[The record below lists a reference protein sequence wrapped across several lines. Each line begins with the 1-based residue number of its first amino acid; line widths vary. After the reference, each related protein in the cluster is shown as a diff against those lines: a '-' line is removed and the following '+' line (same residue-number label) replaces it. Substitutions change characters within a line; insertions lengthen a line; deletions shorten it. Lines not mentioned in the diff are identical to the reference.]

1 MMCFQ
6 TAPVQK
12 STKGGI
18 EMKKC
23 ILLITF
29 ILTTIGCFAQN
40 YYEVPYAGTR
50 SRLTKLTAAE
60 EDVFVKENS
69 VRRIYDVPDYDKLK
83 RGEKAHSGFF
93 TEEEGGILGTI
104 DIFAELANVY
114 KEEIPDEKGSH
125 RLTVYRAMYDFK
137 KTTTFNLDPDDSSK
151 RKCLGQVIYVPSNGK
166 YVQYEK
172 QVYYGSEIYRL
183 SESTWGVQASNV
195 QFRICGN
202 SIFAFYTKLV
212 HEIHT
217 HGYGEEASHSSCR
230 YTENAIYKTQ
240 ISNIMDKTQVC
251 EVKADFPL
259 IDTDNPFRYSAQNAY
274 DGDPATSYVEDT
286 ENDLFTIN
294 IDFMNYEGKEKNEII
309 DEVKLINGYAANNE
323 LYKLNNRIDTIQ
335 YDWKNETIPIMYKCK
350 DKELGYQKISQ
361 FNSYP
366 GWLWFEVKSVYKG
379 DKYSDTALS
388 ELDFKFRKTGWFFGG
403 DVIESH

>member
-1 MMCFQ
+1 
-6 TAPVQK
+6 
-12 STKGGI
+12 
-18 EMKKC
+18 MKKC

-60 EDVFVKENS
+60 EDVFVKEKS

-83 RGEKAHSGFF
+83 RGEKAQSGFF

>member
-1 MMCFQ
+1 
-6 TAPVQK
+6 
-12 STKGGI
+12 
-18 EMKKC
+18 MKKC

-60 EDVFVKENS
+60 EEAFVKENS
-69 VRRIYDVPDYDKLK
+69 VRRIYDVPDYDGLQ
-83 RGEKAHSGFF
+83 RGEKVHSGFF
-93 TEEEGGILGTI
+93 TEEENELLYEYNIY
-104 DIFAELANVY
+104 AELLNIY
-114 KEEIPDEKGSH
+114 KEEIPDEKGNFK
-125 RLTVYRAMYDFK
+125 LTVYRAMYDFK

-172 QVYYGSEIYRL
+172 QVYYGDEIYMHADR
-183 SESTWGVQASNV
+183 TIGVQASNV

-202 SIFAFYTKLV
+202 NIFAFYTRLYFTM
-212 HEIHT
+212 HE
-217 HGYGEEASHSSCR
+217 HGYGEEASYSTSGF
-230 YTENAIYKTQ
+230 TENAIYKTQ

-286 ENDLFTIN
+286 ENDLFGIRF
-294 IDFMNYEGKEKNEII
+294 DFTKHGQEYEFKKTTGFKI
-309 DEVKLINGYAANNE
+309 INGYASSKD
-323 LYKLNNRIDTIQ
+323 LYMKNNRI
-335 YDWKNETIPIMYKCK
+335 K
-350 DKELGYQKISQ
+350 KISFGSQ
-361 FNSYP
+361 KNPTFYDFQDNILDYQDVN
-366 GWLWFEVKSVYKG
+366 FEYSLYALDIACLEVFKG
-379 DKYSDTALS
+379 SKYSDTCLS
-388 ELDFKFRKTGWFFGG
+388 EVNIKFEDDSLLF
-403 DVIESH
+403 

>member
-1 MMCFQ
+1 
-6 TAPVQK
+6 
-12 STKGGI
+12 
-18 EMKKC
+18 MKRKLAVPAF
-23 ILLITF
+23 LLLGMF
-29 ILTTIGCFAQN
+29 AFAQN

-50 SRLTKLTAAE
+50 SRLTKLTTAE

-69 VRRIYDVPDYDKLK
+69 VKRIYDVPDYDRLQ
-83 RGEKAHSGFF
+83 RGEKVHFGFF

-230 YTENAIYKTQ
+230 YTENAIYRTEV
-240 ISNIMDKTQVC
+240 SNIMDKTQVC
-251 EVKADFPL
+251 EVEVDFPL
-259 IDTDNPFRYSAQNAY
+259 IDKNNPFRYSAQNAY

-286 ENDLFTIN
+286 ENDLFGIE
-294 IDFMNYEGKEKNEII
+294 FLHYNYKSNFVGDWFTKFKI
-309 DEVKLINGYAANNE
+309 INGYASTKEIYFA
-323 LYKLNNRIDTIQ
+323 NNRI
-335 YDWKNETIPIMYKCK
+335 
-350 DKELGYQKISQ
+350 KELIIDNENEYGQFEILDRFKCADNNLSYQ
-361 FNSYP
+361 
-366 GWLWFEVKSVYKG
+366 LFEIRPELYYFGIKVNDIYEGTKYK
-379 DKYSDTALS
+379 DTALS
-388 ELDFKFRKTGWFFGG
+388 EIDFYGKKNGWFFGG

>member
-1 MMCFQ
+1 
-6 TAPVQK
+6 
-12 STKGGI
+12 
-18 EMKKC
+18 MKKC

-60 EDVFVKENS
+60 EDVFVKEKS

>member
-1 MMCFQ
+1 
-6 TAPVQK
+6 
-12 STKGGI
+12 
-18 EMKKC
+18 MKRKLAVPAF
-23 ILLITF
+23 LLLGMF
-29 ILTTIGCFAQN
+29 AFAQN

-50 SRLTKLTAAE
+50 SRLTKLTTAE

-69 VRRIYDVPDYDKLK
+69 VKRIYDVPDYDRLQ
-83 RGEKAHSGFF
+83 RGEKVHFGFF

-230 YTENAIYKTQ
+230 YTENVIYRTQ

-286 ENDLFTIN
+286 ENDLFGIRF
-294 IDFMNYEGKEKNEII
+294 DFTKHGQEYEFKKTTGFKI
-309 DEVKLINGYAANNE
+309 INGYASSKD
-323 LYKLNNRIDTIQ
+323 LYMKNNRI
-335 YDWKNETIPIMYKCK
+335 K
-350 DKELGYQKISQ
+350 KISFGSQ
-361 FNSYP
+361 KNPTFYNFQDKILDYQDVN
-366 GWLWFEVKSVYKG
+366 FEYSLYALTITCLEVFKG
-379 DKYSDTALS
+379 NKYSDTCLS
-388 ELDFKFRKTGWFFGG
+388 EVNIKFEDDSLLF
-403 DVIESH
+403 

>member
-1 MMCFQ
+1 
-6 TAPVQK
+6 
-12 STKGGI
+12 
-18 EMKKC
+18 MKRKLVVSAF
-23 ILLITF
+23 LLLGMF
-29 ILTTIGCFAQN
+29 AFAQN

-114 KEEIPDEKGSH
+114 KEEIPDEKGNY
-125 RLTVYRAMYDFK
+125 RLTVYRAMYDLK
-137 KTTTFNLDPDDSSK
+137 RTITFNLKEGDHTK
-151 RKCLGQVIYVPSNGK
+151 RKCLGQIIYVPQNEK

-172 QVYYGSEIYRL
+172 QVYYGDEAYMGSNTL
-183 SESTWGVQASNV
+183 GVQASNV
-195 QFRICGN
+195 QFRICGEN
-202 SIFAFYTKLV
+202 VFAFYTKLAYMLL
-212 HEIHT
+212 EYG
-217 HGYGEEASHSSCR
+217 HGEDAYNDSDGF
-230 YTENAIYKTQ
+230 TENAIYKTQ

-286 ENDLFTIN
+286 ENDLFGIE
-294 IDFMNYEGKEKNEII
+294 FLHYNYKSNFVGDWFTKFKI
-309 DEVKLINGYAANNE
+309 INGYASTKEIYFA
-323 LYKLNNRIDTIQ
+323 NNRI
-335 YDWKNETIPIMYKCK
+335 
-350 DKELGYQKISQ
+350 KELIIDNENEYGQFEILDRFKCADNNLSYQ
-361 FNSYP
+361 
-366 GWLWFEVKSVYKG
+366 LFEIRPELYYFGIKVNDIYEGTKYK
-379 DKYSDTALS
+379 DTALS
-388 ELDFKFRKTGWFFGG
+388 EIDFYGKKNGWFFGG

>member
-1 MMCFQ
+1 MKRKLVVSAFLLL
-6 TAPVQK
+6 
-12 STKGGI
+12 GI
-18 EMKKC
+18 
-23 ILLITF
+23 F
-29 ILTTIGCFAQN
+29 AFAQN

-50 SRLTKLTAAE
+50 SRLTKLTTAE

-69 VRRIYDVPDYDKLK
+69 VRRIYDVPDYDRLL
-83 RGEKAHSGFF
+83 RGEKVHFGFF
-93 TEEEGGILGTI
+93 TEEEDQHLYNH
-104 DIFAELANVY
+104 DIYAELLNVY
-114 KEEIPDEKGSH
+114 KEEIPDEKGNY
-125 RLTVYRAMYDFK
+125 RLTVYRAMYDLK
-137 KTTTFNLDPDDSSK
+137 RTITFNLKEGDHTK
-151 RKCLGQVIYVPSNGK
+151 RKCLGQIIYVPQNEK

-172 QVYYGSEIYRL
+172 QVYYGDEAYMGSNTL
-183 SESTWGVQASNV
+183 GVQASNV
-195 QFRICGN
+195 QFRICGEN
-202 SIFAFYTKLV
+202 VFAFYTKLAYMLL
-212 HEIHT
+212 EYG
-217 HGYGEEASHSSCR
+217 HGEDAYNDSDGF
-230 YTENAIYKTQ
+230 TENAIYKTQ
-240 ISNIMDKTQVC
+240 ISNIMDKSQVC
-251 EVKADFPL
+251 EVKVDFPL

>member
-1 MMCFQ
+1 
-6 TAPVQK
+6 
-12 STKGGI
+12 
-18 EMKKC
+18 MKKC

-69 VRRIYDVPDYDKLK
+69 VRRIYDVPDYDGLQ
-83 RGEKAHSGFF
+83 RGEKVHSGFF
-93 TEEEGGILGTI
+93 TEEENELLYEYNIY
-104 DIFAELANVY
+104 AELLNIY
-114 KEEIPDEKGSH
+114 KEEIPDEKGNVK
-125 RLTVYRAMYDFK
+125 LTVYRAMYDFK

-202 SIFAFYTKLV
+202 SIFAFYTRLYFTM
-212 HEIHT
+212 HE
-217 HGYGEEASHSSCR
+217 HGHGEEASYSTSGF
-230 YTENAIYKTQ
+230 TENAIYRTEV
-240 ISNIMDKTQVC
+240 SNIMDKTQVC
-251 EVKADFPL
+251 EVEVDFPL
-259 IDTDNPFRYSAQNAY
+259 IDKNNPFRYSAQNAY

-286 ENDLFTIN
+286 ENDLFGIRF
-294 IDFMNYEGKEKNEII
+294 DFTKHGQEYEFKKTTGFKI
-309 DEVKLINGYAANNE
+309 INGYASSKD
-323 LYKLNNRIDTIQ
+323 LYMKNNRI
-335 YDWKNETIPIMYKCK
+335 K
-350 DKELGYQKISQ
+350 KISFGSQ
-361 FNSYP
+361 KNPTFYNFQDKILDYQDVN
-366 GWLWFEVKSVYKG
+366 FEYSLYALTITCLEVFKG
-379 DKYSDTALS
+379 NKYSDTCLS
-388 ELDFKFRKTGWFFGG
+388 EVNIKFEDDSLLF
-403 DVIESH
+403 

>member
-1 MMCFQ
+1 
-6 TAPVQK
+6 
-12 STKGGI
+12 
-18 EMKKC
+18 MKKC

>member
-1 MMCFQ
+1 
-6 TAPVQK
+6 
-12 STKGGI
+12 
-18 EMKKC
+18 MKRKLTVPAF
-23 ILLITF
+23 LLLGMF
-29 ILTTIGCFAQN
+29 AFAQN